1 MDKAEKQNTMKP
13 IGKYILINPIT
24 EEIKTESGILLSA
37 DDVQNIRYRKASVVV
52 PGTDVE
58 NISTDDVIY
67 YDSRAGYTMMI
78 KDNMYTV
85 ITERD
90 VVVVE

>member
-1 MDKAEKQNTMKP
+1 MKP
-13 IGKYILINPIT
+13 IGKYILLTPVK

-37 DDVQNIRYRKASVVV
+37 DDVDNIRYKKGTVNAS
-52 PGTDVE
+52 GTDVN
-58 NISTDDVIY
+58 NIEPNDTIY
-67 YDSRAGYTMMI
+67 YDSRAGYSMMI
-78 KDNMYTV
+78 QDILYTV

>member
-1 MDKAEKQNTMKP
+1 MKP
-13 IGKYILINPIT
+13 IGKYILITAIK

-37 DDVQNIRYRKASVVV
+37 DDVENIRYKKGIVNSS
-52 PGTDVE
+52 GTDVKDIKE
-58 NISTDDVIY
+58 SDTIY

-78 KDNMYTV
+78 KDILYTV